1 MSEPVEIY
9 LPNKE
14 HAIKR
19 GWKFHIQWSDN
30 GRPCFYRR
38 CTFAEAKRDF
48 DKLTTE
54 GHSPFVVDAIT
65 GETIKIGDRKD
76 G

>member
-1 MSEPVEIY
+1 MTDPVQIY

-14 HAIKR
+14 YAIQK

-38 CTFAEAKRDF
+38 CTYAEAKRDF
-48 DKLTTE
+48 DKLTSE
-54 GHSPFVVDAIT
+54 GHSPFVVDPIS
-65 GETIKIGDRKD
+65 GETITMNPQP
-76 G
+76 